1 MSYSNQ
7 TGLVTQS
14 HSHPSDWLPQE
25 WIVTQQSVYSEQFIV
40 QHVLEPPSE
49 IKCSP
54 FSHHLLCLLLDGGT
68 RQITRFAGGE
78 YDGKQQQGD
87 IWLLPA
93 GVSGFWGW
101 ECTDEVTVFILDPAF
116 LRRIAIE
123 SNCLNP
129 DRVELKPILQA
140 HDPKLLNLS
149 FSFLHEMQTNGLG
162 GRLYNECLANQFA
175 IHLLRH
181 YCACE
186 PVFHIYNGGLSNPAL
201 VQAIDYIH
209 EHLDEKL
216 TLDAI
221 ASHLNLSVYYF
232 CTLFTQSMGISPYQ
246 YVLQQRVE
254 RVKYLL
260 KTSPLPLSEIAVYC
274 GFNDQTQMS
283 KHFRKLT
290 GMTPKAYR
298 KGG

>member
-1 MSYSNQ
+1 MPNSNQ
-7 TGLVTQS
+7 TNLITQS
-14 HSHPSDWLPQE
+14 NPHPLDYVPQE
-25 WIVTQQSVYSEQFIV
+25 WIVTQQSVHSKQLIV
-40 QHVLEPPSE
+40 RHDLEPASE
-49 IKCSP
+49 IEYPP
-54 FSHHLLCLLLDGGT
+54 FSHHLLGLLLDGGT
-68 RQITRFAGGE
+68 RQINRFAGGE
-78 YDGKQQQGD
+78 YDGQQQRGD

-93 GVSGFWGW
+93 GVSGFWSW
-101 ECTDEVTVFILDPAF
+101 EGTDEATIFILDPAF

-123 SNCLNP
+123 SDCLNP

-149 FSFLHEMQTNGLG
+149 LSFLHEMQTNGLG

-186 PVFHIYNGGLSNPAL
+186 PVFHTYNGGLSHPAL

-216 TLDAI
+216 TLEAI

-260 KTSPLPLSEIAVYC
+260 KTSPLPLSEIAVRC
-274 GFNDQTQMS
+274 GFNDQTQMN
-283 KHFRKLT
+283 KHFRKLA

-298 KGG
+298 KG

>member
-1 MSYSNQ
+1 MSNPSQ
-7 TGLVTQS
+7 TDKSAQS
-14 HSHPSDWLPQE
+14 TPHPSDILKDNSLLS
-25 WIVTQQSVYSEQFIV
+25 QQSIYAGQFIV
-40 QHVLEPPSE
+40 RNEIEPADELESPPLNYHFLAVLLE
-49 IKCSP
+49 
-54 FSHHLLCLLLDGGT
+54 GGT
-68 RQITRFAGGE
+68 RQVHRFAGSE
-78 YDGKQQQGD
+78 YEGQLQSGHFS
-87 IWLLPA
+87 LLPA
-93 GVSGFWGW
+93 DVSAFWSW
-101 ECTDEVTVFILDPAF
+101 ESENKLINFILDPQL
-116 LRRIAIE
+116 LRRIALE
-123 SNCLNP
+123 CDSLNP
-129 DRVELKPILQA
+129 DRIELKPILKD
-140 HDPKLLNLS
+140 HDSKLLNLS
-149 FSFLHEMQTNGLG
+149 LSFLHEMQTNGLG
-162 GRLYNECLANQFA
+162 GRRYSECLANQFV

-181 YCACE
+181 YCAFV
-186 PVFHIYNGGLSNPAL
+186 PVFRTYNGGLSHPAL

-216 TLDAI
+216 TVEAI

-260 KTSPLPLSEIAVYC
+260 KTSPLSLSEIAVSC

-298 KGG
+298 KGD